1 MVNTGG
7 IAGDR
12 LRGFIER
19 GGARCQEGINAL
31 DGYSLIFFRNSNASG
46 VIPQISAI
54 MGPAAGIKE
63 VYAEAKALGFDPKIM
78 RKVVAIRKLDTEKR
92 EEQEALLDIYLHAI
106 EGTVVRAG
114 SGESEAAE

>member
-19 GGARCQEGINAL
+19 VERLEEEKKVL
-31 DGYSLIFFRNSNASG
+31 
-46 VIPQISAI
+46 
-54 MGPAAGIKE
+54 AADIKE
-63 VYAEAKALGFDPKIM
+63 VYGEAKALGFDPKIM

-114 SGESEAAE
+114 ASDSEAAK